1 MISRIGMGRLL
12 PALFG
17 ALLALPPAP
26 ASPQAAGLKSPLPA
40 EILGWKA
47 AGPDREF
54 DRATLGSYMVGG
66 EDLYLAYDFRRLTSR
81 EYVRPASPRLT
92 AELFEMGSPEEAFGL
107 YSNEREA
114 SPADFGNGGL
124 SGSRYIQF
132 WKGPVFVR
140 VHTER
145 EMPETRKALT
155 ALAQAIATG
164 LPPGGR
170 KPLLVSCL
178 PILDLLPGRV
188 SFLHLQSTIERFKF
202 PGDASA
208 LMLGRETDAVLAQYR
223 REGKTLEVLICLYP
237 SEAPAGRAFDS
248 VLKLYFGVR
257 AGRADEA
264 LSKKIAPERFAAA
277 RLAGR
282 ALILVFDAPDK
293 SAARTLLDQV
303 LARTKDVLGS

>member
-1 MISRIGMGRLL
+1 MTFRIGIGRLL
-12 PALFG
+12 PGLFG
-17 ALLALPPAP
+17 LLLTL
-26 ASPQAAGLKSPLPA
+26 SPSATTAQDPGLKSPLPA
-40 EILGWKA
+40 EVQGWKA
-47 AGPDREF
+47 AGPDRVF
-54 DRATLGSYMVGG
+54 DKATLGSYMVGG
-66 EDLYLAYDFRRLTSR
+66 ADLYLAYDFRRLTSR

-92 AELFEMGSPEEAFGL
+92 AEIFEMGSPEEAFGL
-107 YSNEREA
+107 FTNELEA

-140 VHTER
+140 VHAER

-155 ALAQAIATG
+155 ALAQSIAVA

-188 SFLHLQSTIERFKF
+188 SYFHLQSTVERFKF
-202 PGDASA
+202 PGDTSA

-223 REGKTLEVLICLYP
+223 REGKTLQVLICLYP
-237 SEAPAGRAFDS
+237 SEAPAGRAFDA
-248 VLKLYFGVR
+248 VLKAYFGVR
-257 AGRADEA
+257 AGRSDEVVN
-264 LSKKIAPERFAAA
+264 KKIAPERFAAA
-277 RLAGR
+277 RLTGR

-303 LARTKDVLGS
+303 HARTKDVLGS